1 MKKNET
7 IESIMTR
14 EVMTV
19 QVRDDLQAARDLI
32 IKNKIRHVPVL
43 QGKKLV
49 GIISRTDINRLS
61 FSTLFTEE
69 GEGEGEEEVFDMLT
83 IAQVMTHKPR
93 VVTKGVTIK
102 EVAKILTEEEFHALP
117 VVDEKDSSKLV
128 GIVTTTDII
137 RYLLEQY

>member
-1 MKKNET
+1 
-7 IESIMTR
+7 MTH

-19 QVRDDLQAARDLI
+19 QVKDDLQAARDLI

-61 FSTLFTEE
+61 FSTIFTDE
-69 GEGEGEEEVFDMLT
+69 GEGNDEVFEMLT

-93 VVTKGVTIK
+93 VVTKTSTIR
-102 EVAKILTEEEFHALP
+102 EIAQILTEEEFHALP
-117 VVDEKDSSKLV
+117 VVDTKDSAKLV
-128 GIVTTTDII
+128 GIVTTTDVI

>member
-7 IESIMTR
+7 IESIMTH

-19 QVRDDLQAARDLI
+19 QVKDELQAARDLI

-69 GEGEGEEEVFDMLT
+69 GEGGDEVFEMLT
-83 IAQVMTHKPR
+83 IPQVMTHKPR
-93 VVTKGVTIK
+93 TVTRTSTIH
-102 EVAKILTEEEFHALP
+102 EVARILTEEEFHALP
-117 VVDEKDSSKLV
+117 VVDAKDPSKLV
-128 GIVTTTDII
+128 GIVTTTDVIK
-137 RYLLEQY
+137 YLLEQY

>member
-69 GEGEGEEEVFDMLT
+69 GEGEEEEVFDMLT

-117 VVDEKDSSKLV
+117 VVDEKDGTKLV